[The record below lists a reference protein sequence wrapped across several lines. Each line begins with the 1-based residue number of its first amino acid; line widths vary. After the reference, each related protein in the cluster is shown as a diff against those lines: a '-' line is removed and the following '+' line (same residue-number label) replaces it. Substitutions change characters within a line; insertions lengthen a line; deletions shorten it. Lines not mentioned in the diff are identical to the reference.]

1 MVGVGYAGG
10 EVGRQE
16 DRERYAHR
24 EKAGR
29 YAGGVLGAWDRDY
42 QASVRGRG
50 RIVGDGVNVNGVDW
64 VFPSLDLLCHLL
76 GVWWGEDTG
85 SAGVAK
91 GVWEEVEQC
100 GDSVRQADWSEDA
113 RAEEWVSAEGIK
125 KRVFGAGNV

>member
-16 DRERYAHR
+16 DRERYVRR

-50 RIVGDGVNVNGVDW
+50 RVVGYGVNVNW
-64 VFPSLDLLCHLL
+64 VGWVSPSLDLLGYLL
-76 GVWWGEDTG
+76 GVWWGEN
-85 SAGVAK
+85 AGKTSVAK
-91 GVWEEVEQC
+91 RVWEKVKQC
-100 GDSVRQADWSEDA
+100 GYNVRQTDWSDDT
-113 RAEEWVSAEGIK
+113 RA
-125 KRVFGAGNV
+125 